1 MATTQDTTTSPNFS
15 KMTRKQLAALLTESS
30 INLGIYR
37 RSEQELCT
45 RVWLRSDKPYLVLAA
60 TQQFASGYFTV

>member
-1 MATTQDTTTSPNFS
+1 MTKAAHTTTDFS

-30 INLGIYR
+30 IAIGIYR

-45 RVWLRSDKPYLVLAA
+45 RVWLRSDKSYLVKAA
-60 TQQFASGYFTV
+60 TVQYAKGYFTV